1 MYRCYNFTGLS
12 RNIRNLLS
20 VGDYRL
26 YTDVLPFIVL
36 IDEKIKEN
44 LSLAKVL

>member
-1 MYRCYNFTGLS
+1 
-12 RNIRNLLS
+12 
-20 VGDYRL
+20 L

-44 LSLAKVL
+44 LSLAEVL